1 MKVSEAMTTDTVV
14 LDRDARISEAL
25 SRMNELRIHQ
35 IPVVSGNEYLGVISY
50 SEMLRRRSIQLMA
63 KVENFIINTPTT
75 TPSAD
80 IMEVVRLLRDSGV
93 NAIPVIEKKKL
104 VGIIS
109 RLDILKKIESVY
121 DLSGSRNS
129 QIMSDT
135 PIVVREDEPAD
146 VAADHMR
153 DLGESEI
160 PVVDRDGKLT
170 GILRMDSIVAAV
182 KQGKDRVR
190 FGEYI
195 GYSDKVKVAAGSISD
210 APLSAKLFDP
220 VRISTDLM
228 TKHNLHMIPV
238 VGDDQRVV
246 GVVGVSDVLDL
257 ISPGEEK
264 EGILIEVS
272 GLTPDDDDL
281 YDITYFM
288 ASKFSAKFAK
298 LSGHSNGKL
307 NIHIIKYKESGG
319 IKYSIRT
326 RLLSGNIA
334 MTESSADW
342 NYGKCLSEIFDG
354 YESRIRKEKER

>member
-1 MKVSEAMTTDTVV
+1 MKVNEAMTTETVV
-14 LDRDARISEAL
+14 LNKDARVSEAL
-25 SRMNELRIHQ
+25 SKMNELRIHQ
-35 IPVVSGNEYLGVISY
+35 IPVVTGNEYLGVISY
-50 SEMLRRRSIQLMA
+50 SEMLRRRSLQLMA

-75 TPSAD
+75 TPSTD
-80 IMEVVRLLRDSGV
+80 ILDVVKMLRDSGV
-93 NAIPVIEKKKL
+93 NALPVIDKKKL

-109 RLDILKKIESVY
+109 RLDILRKIESIY

-129 QIMSDT
+129 QIMSDN
-135 PIVVREDEPAD
+135 PIVVEEDETTD

-160 PVVDRDGKLT
+160 PVVDKNGKLS

-190 FGEYI
+190 YGEYI

-210 APLSAKLFDP
+210 SPLSVKLFDP
-220 VRISTDLM
+220 VKESSELM
-228 TKHNLHMIPV
+228 AKHNVHIIPV
-238 VGDDQRVV
+238 VDDEQRVV
-246 GVVGVSDVLDL
+246 GIVGVSDILDL

-264 EGILIEVS
+264 EGVLIEVS

-281 YDITYFM
+281 YDITYFLS
-288 ASKFSAKFAK
+288 SKFTTKFAK
-298 LSGHSNGKL
+298 LSGHNTGKL
-307 NIHIIKYKESGG
+307 NIHVIKYKESGG

-326 RLLSGNIA
+326 RLMSGNIS

-342 NYGKCLSEIFDG
+342 NFGKCLSAVFDG
-354 YESRIRKEKER
+354 YEARIRKEKER